1 MQSILENL
9 SPAQREAVTH
19 RDGPMLILAGPGS
32 GKTRV
37 VTHRVA
43 WLLEQGVA
51 ASSIVALTFTN
62 KAADEM
68 RTRLER
74 LAPGS
79 SVWIGTFHRFGA
91 QFLRQYAPRVGL
103 KENFSILDARDS
115 LTLVGDVIRELGI
128 EDLMSSPEAVAR
140 AISAAKAEA
149 RGAAAASASADFWK
163 ASPPSAALMTRALRA
178 LGGTVVPFIPDRRSD
193 GYDLTD
199 AGVNAA
205 IAAGASLVLTC
216 DCGTSAMAAARRLQ
230 AAGIDLI
237 ISDHHL
243 PGGPLPPAVAVLNPQ
258 RTDKPYAE
266 VGRDLD
272 ADRGKI
278 APHRGKIK
286 PYAEVGRDLAAVG
299 VAFLLVVAA
308 SSFCSP
314 PK

>member
-19 RDGPMLILAGPGS
+19 RDGPLLILAGPGS

-149 RGAAAASASADFWK
+149 LTPESYQ
-163 ASPPSAALMTRALRA
+163 
-178 LGGTVVPFIPDRRSD
+178 PDR
-193 GYDLTD
+193 YDPMGQKMLQVYP
-199 AGVNAA
+199 AY
-205 IAAGASLVLTC
+205 
-216 DCGTSAMAAARRLQ
+216 ARRL
-230 AAGIDLI
+230 
-237 ISDHHL
+237 
-243 PGGPLPPAVAVLNPQ
+243 
-258 RTDKPYAE
+258 
-266 VGRDLD
+266 
-272 ADRGKI
+272 
-278 APHRGKIK
+278 
-286 PYAEVGRDLAAVG
+286 LAANAVDFDDLLMHVVTILREDPELRARLDETDICQLKG
-299 VAFLLVVAA
+299 VWPGPPPRRARPRECPPCA
-308 SSFCSP
+308 SR
-314 PK
+314 